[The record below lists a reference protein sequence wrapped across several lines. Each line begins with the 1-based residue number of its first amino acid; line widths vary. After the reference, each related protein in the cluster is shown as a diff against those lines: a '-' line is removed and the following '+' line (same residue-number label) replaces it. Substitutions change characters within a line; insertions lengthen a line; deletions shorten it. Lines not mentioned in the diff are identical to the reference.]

1 MIKTVRKKPFKF
13 SYKDLAIATG
23 YSVGTLRNKVAK
35 GEFNPRSL
43 ESLCLFIASCA
54 LLKNAKA
61 TK

>member
-54 LLKNAKA
+54 